1 MKTRSYLAQ
10 ILIVIAL
17 ALVTFGAYHLAG
29 ILPDVPP
36 SVAQPV
42 FSNSSYG
49 SVEPISLSMD
59 APPATSTEGILHSFN
74 LSPDG
79 RMIILATSQGAALY
93 DLNLNRIRMLS
104 EAENFYSAA
113 WSADGKKLAAGSIV
127 LGVEG
132 GAPHLVVWDAST
144 WKITFERRSD
154 EVVAPFGA
162 LAWSP
167 DGRSLAFALPDRG
180 LVAVN
185 IGTGKTLSEQRD
197 FLVPPYDVDWSPDG
211 SRLIATGDLGYGFR
225 RWRVDTDQAIRLY
238 DPRAGAAP
246 IQIAWSP
253 DGKRIA
259 SGHADGIVCFWTVD
273 TNQCDG
279 LIYAHQNQ
287 VSSLAWSP
295 DGSQLATGGG
305 VIRIWDT
312 HTGNLLTAFAQRDT
326 ILYTHLEWLDAKT
339 LVSLETGYADKAS
352 TVIRFWDVAAG
363 SILFELHG
371 GSGIF
376 GE

>member
-1 MKTRSYLAQ
+1 
-10 ILIVIAL
+10 
-17 ALVTFGAYHLAG
+17 
-29 ILPDVPP
+29 
-36 SVAQPV
+36 
-42 FSNSSYG
+42 
-49 SVEPISLSMD
+49 
-59 APPATSTEGILHSFN
+59 
-74 LSPDG
+74 
-79 RMIILATSQGAALY
+79 MIILATSQGAALY